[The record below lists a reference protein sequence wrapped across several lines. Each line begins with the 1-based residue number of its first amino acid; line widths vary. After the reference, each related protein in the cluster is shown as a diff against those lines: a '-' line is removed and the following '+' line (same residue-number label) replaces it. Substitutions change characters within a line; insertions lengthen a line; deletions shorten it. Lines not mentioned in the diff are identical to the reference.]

1 MADDLLIGGSTGRSR
16 WGKFNPQGK
25 HGSYVGW
32 PSEKVT
38 KDLER
43 RVNIRKNRLKEDLI
57 KQAERDYWKK
67 KNEKLVEEAEARKV
81 PTKDVQ
87 AEIDKKAKKDLD
99 KQAADEEDR
108 TPIGGWNPK
117 DVPSSFRN
125 ALTIANAARK
135 GRQLLAVADKTGK
148 TIGAVATAL
157 KALTIGEF

>member
-16 WGKFNPQGK
+16 WGKYNPQGK
-25 HGSYVGW
+25 HGSYVDW
-32 PSEKVT
+32 PAEKVT

-43 RVNIRKNRLKEDLI
+43 RVNIRKNRLKEDLA
-57 KQAERDYWKK
+57 KQAERDFWKK

-87 AEIDKKAKKDLD
+87 AEIDKKAQEDID
-99 KQAADEEDR
+99 KQAADEKDR
-108 TPIGGWNPK
+108 TPIGGWTPK
-117 DVPSSFRN
+117 DIPSSFRN